1 MLCYRGG
8 QGKGGNEQLQEVARY
23 PNEIVQSSTHHYCGQ
38 TYPSLVLPFN
48 RIHVKLGGCSTRPGK
63 LINVLALPADF
74 PLSLAFTHTLSRHAY
89 DVYKNADSS
98 LDSIL
103 QCSKALS
110 VCLEGLSKFICRL
123 DCPLP
128 LKETVLHQLSEVTW
142 TLCAVAPEGFSPYA
156 LPTEFLQNMRQELL
170 KQFETESH
178 GFPSGKSSKSKSSF
192 SLAGS
197 IGEGGSGKFST
208 YFQTLLEVVLA
219 MMEYQ
224 HVFHGEEIPSA
235 PPTPATPTSVAT
247 PTFVVPPTSGSTPT
261 VISTAT
267 PTCATPLAAS
277 EQGKK
282 ATRRGR
288 ARKGNKKEAETDPQK
303 KEEWLYSVRSAMTL
317 LRGMAQLSGE
327 QCWSQIHEAS
337 VASSL
342 PARPNSRLLVVT
354 GIDSKLGIESVQ
366 KAIRRVCHTHGGL
379 YKDQL
384 YLPVEEV
391 HVGEEEADGKENGSG
406 EGVKEMEGTEVEEGA
421 PKEVQPM
428 DQQQPRA
435 QGPPA
440 EKEETQ
446 EEPPESGPK
455 PVGDFPPTHRL
466 VGHAVLEPVGDSPP
480 THRLVGHAVLELCC
494 SSQVLAVTSAL
505 QTTPELQTE
514 EGSVSVATVSDEL
527 TCGEDELA
535 SRVLVEYLKK
545 KLVAE
550 EGLSE
555 RARRTLTDIFR
566 SSLKPKS
573 EEESITLP
581 QVTGRLQLF
590 LSGYVGGKGSVEEQL
605 EGMCKQQ
612 GGRLVLEKF
621 LQWSLEQMEGGGVAA
636 TWQGL
641 FASGYDLH
649 FER

>member
-38 TYPSLVLPFN
+38 TYPSLILPFN

-110 VCLEGLSKFICRL
+110 VCLEGLSKFVCRL

-128 LKETVLHQLSEVTW
+128 LKETMLHQVSEVTW

-156 LPTEFLQNMRQELL
+156 LPTEFLQSMRQELL

-178 GFPSGKSSKSKSSF
+178 DFPSGKSSKSKSSF
-192 SLAGS
+192 PLAGS

-208 YFQTLLEVVLA
+208 YFQILLEVVLA

-247 PTFVVPPTSGSTPT
+247 PTFVVPPTSDFTPT
-261 VISTAT
+261 ATSATT

-288 ARKGNKKEAETDPQK
+288 ARKGTKKETETDPQK
-303 KEEWLYSVRSAMTL
+303 KEEWLYSVRSATTL
-317 LRGMAQLSGE
+317 LRGMVQLSGE

-342 PARPNSRLLVVT
+342 PARPNSRLLV
-354 GIDSKLGIESVQ
+354 S
-366 KAIRRVCHTHGGL
+366 
-379 YKDQL
+379 
-384 YLPVEEV
+384 
-391 HVGEEEADGKENGSG
+391 
-406 EGVKEMEGTEVEEGA
+406 
-421 PKEVQPM
+421 
-428 DQQQPRA
+428 
-435 QGPPA
+435 
-440 EKEETQ
+440 
-446 EEPPESGPK
+446 
-455 PVGDFPPTHRL
+455 
-466 VGHAVLEPVGDSPP
+466 
-480 THRLVGHAVLELCC
+480 
-494 SSQVLAVTSAL
+494 
-505 QTTPELQTE
+505 
-514 EGSVSVATVSDEL
+514 
-527 TCGEDELA
+527 
-535 SRVLVEYLKK
+535 
-545 KLVAE
+545 
-550 EGLSE
+550 
-555 RARRTLTDIFR
+555 
-566 SSLKPKS
+566 
-573 EEESITLP
+573 
-581 QVTGRLQLF
+581 
-590 LSGYVGGKGSVEEQL
+590 
-605 EGMCKQQ
+605 
-612 GGRLVLEKF
+612 LVLTANWVLRVFRRPFGECAILTVGCTKTSCIFLWKKF
-621 LQWSLEQMEGGGVAA
+621 TWERRRLMERWKMV
-636 TWQGL
+636 
-641 FASGYDLH
+641 
-649 FER
+649 RVRMM